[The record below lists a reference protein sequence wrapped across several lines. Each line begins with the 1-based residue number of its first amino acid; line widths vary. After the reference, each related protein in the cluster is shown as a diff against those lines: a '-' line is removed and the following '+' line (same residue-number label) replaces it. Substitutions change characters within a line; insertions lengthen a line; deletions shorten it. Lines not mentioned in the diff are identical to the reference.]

1 MITLVV
7 YPADKIFIQIEFLS
21 YIQSFMVIAK
31 ETKCTTRKIEKPV
44 IQQTKL
50 TEKNNI
56 NKGIT

>member
-21 YIQSFMVIAK
+21 YIQSFMVIAN
-31 ETKCTTRKIEKPV
+31 EIKCTTRKIEKPV
-44 IQQTKL
+44 IPQTKL